1 MGIVSIVVLVI
12 SKILHA
18 SSTVHAASSA
28 SVHGVNKVIIK
39 KKIIKKYSYMCIVM
53 IIISMYS
60 VSKK

>member
-28 SVHGVNKVIIK
+28 SVHGVNKVII
-39 KKIIKKYSYMCIVM
+39 IKKYSYMCIVM